1 MGLISLAQ
9 GRSAWERFIA
19 ILFSRPGVL
28 LQLICLSF
36 AIYHSV
42 TWFAVTPKAMLV
54 MVRGQP
60 VSAKTIIR
68 IHYVVWVA
76 VSLVVLIAAGV

>member
-1 MGLISLAQ
+1 L
-9 GRSAWERFIA
+9 
-19 ILFSRPGVL
+19 V
-28 LQLICLSF
+28 CLVF
-36 AIYHSV
+36 ATYHSV
-42 TWFAVTPKAMLV
+42 TWFAVTPKALPL

-68 IHYVVWVA
+68 MHYAAWIA